1 MAENIFKTGSMIED
15 AIVIKL
21 EDNDGVIGVA
31 YTVVEDLKTQYI
43 PFREEVITEVDVDL
57 RDGSTST
64 VLVDDC
70 KKKDIKDL
78 LERHDNFLMISDV
91 MFNVDDVVSLTPLH
105 EDVTS
110 YEIKYIS
117 VTSEEEVI
125 KADEYVYRYKSIRKN
140 EWRNRP

>member
-21 EDNDGVIGVA
+21 EDNDGVIGIA

-105 EDVTS
+105 EEVTS
-110 YEIKYIS
+110 YEIKYIG
-117 VTSEEEVI
+117 VTLEEEVI

>member
-21 EDNDGVIGVA
+21 EDNDGVIGIA

-105 EDVTS
+105 EEVTS
-110 YEIKYIS
+110 YEIKYIG
-117 VTSEEEVI
+117 VTLEEEVI

-140 EWRNRP
+140 EGRNRP